1 MSIQDLI
8 DSATPGS
15 IVDVPLGIYNE
26 QIIIDKPLTLQG
38 PLSGGAA
45 VLDAIGLSSIPV
57 IHILSDNVTVKRLTV
72 TNGPLHGIQVGSAAA
87 VNLTNIVITNNNI
100 IINSNAG
107 ILTNHGASMTIN
119 NNIINDNGLGSG
131 FNRVGIVLYP
141 HGVTNI
147 SDNTIAN
154 NATDGIFARGSDT
167 GLIIENNVIENHPN
181 SGITLAWDERNVSII
196 GNFIENCGT
205 GSFDEQ
211 GGIVITQSMA
221 EVIKDNTIKDCRYS
235 GIFWG
240 WVPTTGSP
248 PPQILITG
256 NKIKDSLRDAIYLFS
271 QGPGGFIP
279 PDIFPLEPVIKGNTL
294 SDSGRAGVYVSNF
307 YYYGPG
313 NAKPTI
319 NENIITGNQW
329 GVFNATVQVVNA
341 VNNWWGSSSGPYHP
355 LLNPDGTGDPVS
367 DRVDFIPWMTEK
379 PVVKVIECLIE
390 NVVLEHYS
398 LTPIKGNKYKVN
410 LFVKVTGVVYIS
422 TNGETVSLNFTK
434 WFTERLVMKI
444 PNPKTD
450 SPVLNA
456 KATCCA
462 TVLNNSIRV
471 EILLCAIVEIRGVR
485 NISIQTLGFCVPRKL
500 TDISTLYEDLS
511 ANCHNW
517 EKESRTECIKTEV
530 IFSTCSFKKTLIHYI
545 DISELF

>member
-1 MSIQDLI
+1 MSIQNLI
-8 DSATPGS
+8 DNASSGS
-15 IVDVPLGIYNE
+15 IVDVPPGIYNE

-38 PLSGGAA
+38 PISGGTA

-72 TNGPLHGIQVGSAAA
+72 TNGPLHGIQVGSAAS
-87 VNLTNIVITNNNI
+87 VNLTNIVISDNNI
-100 IINSNAG
+100 LINNNAG

-119 NNIINDNGLGSG
+119 NNTIKDNGLGSG

-141 HGVTNI
+141 HGITNI
-147 SDNTIAN
+147 SENTIVHN
-154 NATDGIFARGSDT
+154 GTDGIFARGSDT
-167 GLIIENNVIENHPN
+167 GLIIENNAIENYTN

-196 GNFIENCGT
+196 GNLIKNCGT

-221 EVIKDNTIKDCRYS
+221 EVIKDNTIKDCKYS

-256 NKIKDSLRDAIYLFS
+256 NKIKNSLRDAVYLFS

-294 SDSGRAGVYVSNF
+294 SDSGRSGVFVSNF

-313 NAKPTI
+313 NANPTI

-329 GVFNATVQVVNA
+329 GVFNETGQIVNA
-341 VNNWWGSSSGPYHP
+341 VNNWWGSSSGPYHL

-367 DRVDFIPWMTEK
+367 DRVDFITWLTEK
-379 PVVKVIECLIE
+379 PVIEVIKCVIE
-390 NVVLEHYS
+390 NVELEHYS
-398 LTPIKGNKYKVN
+398 LTLIKGRKYKVN
-410 LFVKVTGVVYIS
+410 LFIMCPG
-422 TNGETVSLNFTK
+422 
-434 WFTERLVMKI
+434 
-444 PNPKTD
+444 
-450 SPVLNA
+450 
-456 KATCCA
+456 
-462 TVLNNSIRV
+462 
-471 EILLCAIVEIRGVR
+471 
-485 NISIQTLGFCVPRKL
+485 
-500 TDISTLYEDLS
+500 
-511 ANCHNW
+511 
-517 EKESRTECIKTEV
+517 
-530 IFSTCSFKKTLIHYI
+530 
-545 DISELF
+545 